1 MFIVFLNLDSTA
13 SAETNY
19 IVPLRSDEIG
29 AMSVPALQKLNSL
42 FEEDIDETSRLTG
55 LSLTDWMGPDYSEP
69 MTAEFTRKWN
79 P

>member
-1 MFIVFLNLDSTA
+1 
-13 SAETNY
+13 
-19 IVPLRSDEIG
+19 
-29 AMSVPALQKLNSL
+29 MSVPALQKLNSL